1 MAMTDPISDMLARIR
16 NAIIARKTLVSLP
29 SSNMKAKLAE
39 ILKREGYLRSFEVRA
54 DDKQGMLEIELKY
67 DRDNRCA
74 IEGMKRI
81 SKPGQRVY
89 TSASEVPK
97 VRNGLGI
104 AVVTTSHGLLTDR
117 EARKQN
123 LGGEVVC
130 AIW

>member
-39 ILKREGYLRSFEVRA
+39 ILKREGYIRA
-54 DDKQGMLEIELKY
+54 VELHADGKQGILEIELKY
-67 DRDNRCA
+67 DRENRCA

-81 SKPGQRVY
+81 SRPGQRVY

-130 AIW
+130 AVW